1 MGKMKTYNF
10 EDRLRR
16 LEHGVLQNST
26 ASASVTTVK
35 PSLAASNIL
44 HAADGGDV
52 GEDVFEVEDSSALPL
67 HTRAEGMNEHDN
79 MYTGTLT
86 SLSRGEG
93 IDAAVGFYGLSEDPW
108 ASAFRYMSSSGTP
121 WPNEY
126 RGWPGSS
133 EI

>member
-52 GEDVFEVEDSSALPL
+52 GEDVFEVEDS
-67 HTRAEGMNEHDN
+67 
-79 MYTGTLT
+79 
-86 SLSRGEG
+86 
-93 IDAAVGFYGLSEDPW
+93 
-108 ASAFRYMSSSGTP
+108 
-121 WPNEY
+121 
-126 RGWPGSS
+126 
-133 EI
+133 